1 MNAPNQVQSQP
12 QLHQSQ
18 VQAQAAPAPM
28 FTLGPGGNDN
38 VLD

>member
-1 MNAPNQVQSQP
+1 MNAPNQVQTQP
-12 QLHQSQ
+12 QLQQSQ
-18 VQAQAAPAPM
+18 VQAQAAPAPI